1 MRNRRRAGS
10 LPSSDSA
17 VNAACRYL
25 AVRDH
30 SREELRKKL
39 ADKGFPPE
47 EIRRTLDLLEAK
59 DYLRDERFA
68 LLFARGQVRLKA
80 VGPDRLRMSLEAK
93 GITREVIRRT
103 LETLASETPE
113 EETAR
118 EALRKKAGDSPSGF
132 SLAERRRLTAYLR
145 RKGFGYDTI
154 NRVLTLMN
162 S

>member
-1 MRNRRRAGS
+1 MRNRRRAGTP
-10 LPSSDSA
+10 PSSDSA
-17 VNAACRYL
+17 VNAAYRYL
-25 AVRDH
+25 AIRDH

-47 EIRRTLDLLEAK
+47 EIRRTLDFLEEK

-93 GITREVIRRT
+93 GISREEIRRT

-118 EALRKKAGDSPSGF
+118 EALRKKTGDAPSGF

-154 NRVLTLMN
+154 NRVLTTDEP
-162 S
+162 